1 MGIADR
7 DHEHASSSSGPAA
20 GSPTATSPLDQSNA
34 APGASGSGSGATT
47 AAAIAND
54 DQIEADYS
62 TDDDGFD
69 ASTTNTY
76 LTSIASDIRRG
87 VEENGRLYA
96 AYGMHKTYLP
106 IDDGELD
113 RNDLQHCKFTLML
126 EGKLFLAP
134 IVAKPQNILDLGTGS
149 GIWAIDIA
157 DAYPSAAVIGVDLAP
172 VQPSI
177 VPPNLTFEIDDIE
190 KDWLWGEDQFD
201 LIHGRELIMAIRD
214 WPRLV
219 RQAYTCLKPGGYI
232 QLSGSLPDF
241 QADDGTLPP
250 DAAYLEMSRI
260 YFDMSARI
268 GASGREVQHW
278 KRYLEDAGYVDVVQH
293 VVKIPTNP
301 WPKDSRLKK
310 IGAFELAHF
319 RDGIANVFARGYED
333 ILGGDPVY
341 FQVLLARARQEVMN
355 RGMHSWVP
363 FYYVWGR
370 KPQ

>member
-1 MGIADR
+1 MGNADR
-7 DHEHASSSSGPAA
+7 HDHASSSSGPPRR
-20 GSPTATSPLDQSNA
+20 SPTRSPTGASDPPAL
-34 APGASGSGSGATT
+34 GEASGSGPGPTT
-47 AAAIAND
+47 TNTN

-69 ASTTNTY
+69 ASTTNSY
-76 LTSIASDIRRG
+76 LTSIASDVRRG
-87 VEENGRLYA
+87 VEENGHLYA
-96 AYGMHKTYLP
+96 AHGMHKTYLP
-106 IDDGELD
+106 IGGRELD
-113 RNDLQHCKFTLML
+113 RNALQHCKFTLML

-149 GIWAIDIA
+149 GIWAIDVA
-157 DAYPSAAVIGVDLAP
+157 EMYPSAAVVGVDLAP

-177 VPPNLTFEIDDIE
+177 APPNLAFEIDDIE

-201 LIHGRELIMAIRD
+201 FIHGRELIMAIRD

-250 DAAYLEMSRI
+250 DVAYLEMGRI

-268 GASGREVQHW
+268 GASGREVQNW

-301 WPKDSRLKK
+301 WPKDERLKK

-341 FQVLLARARQEVMN
+341 LQVLLAKARQEVMN

-370 KPQ
+370 KPE